1 MSVPG
6 AVRRSPTRYFWTQ
19 LAILAAGVGVL
30 VFAHGIAARVD
41 DPVDGTDL
49 TTMIVSIMVVAA
61 AVGSMARA
69 NYVIVTSGFSDA
81 YRVFRARHLFV
92 CAALL
97 FVVAST
103 ALGWVIAHDA
113 FRGFFSHG
121 RVTGEDVVDV
131 GLLTAALI
139 SMVGAGSALAGS
151 WDSLHVERH
160 WHLHLHRTGHRRAWV
175 TPGGASRTRPRTAR
189 RTGGRPRP

>member
-1 MSVPG
+1 V
-6 AVRRSPTRYFWTQ
+6 
-19 LAILAAGVGVL
+19 
-30 VFAHGIAARVD
+30 
-41 DPVDGTDL
+41 
-49 TTMIVSIMVVAA
+49 VVAA
-61 AVGSMARA
+61 AVGSMTRA

-92 CAALL
+92 CAAVL
-97 FVVAST
+97 FVVASV

-113 FRGFFSHG
+113 FRAFFSHG

-131 GLLTAALI
+131 GLLAAALI

-160 WHLHLHRTGHRRAWV
+160 WHLHLHRADHRRI
-175 TPGGASRTRPRTAR
+175 
-189 RTGGRPRP
+189 

>member
-6 AVRRSPTRYFWTQ
+6 AAGRSPTRYFWTQ
-19 LAILAAGVGVL
+19 LTILAAGIGVL
-30 VFAHGIAARVD
+30 VVTHQVTARLD
-41 DPVDGTDL
+41 DPVDGAGL
-49 TTMIVSIMVVAA
+49 TTMFVSIIVVAA
-61 AVGSMARA
+61 AVGSMTRA
-69 NYVIVTSGFSDA
+69 NYVIVTSGSSDA

-97 FVVAST
+97 FVVASI

-113 FRGFFSHG
+113 FRGVFSHG

-131 GLLTAALI
+131 GLLAAALI

-160 WHLHLHRTGHRRAWV
+160 WHLHLHRAGHRRA
-175 TPGGASRTRPRTAR
+175 
-189 RTGGRPRP
+189 

>member
-6 AVRRSPTRYFWTQ
+6 AAVRSPTRYFWTQ
-19 LAILAAGVGVL
+19 LAILAAGIGVL
-30 VFAHGIAARVD
+30 GFAHQIAVRAG
-41 DPVDGTDL
+41 DPLGGSDL
-49 TTMIVSIMVVAA
+49 TTIVVSVVIVAA

-113 FRGFFSHG
+113 FSGLFSHG

-131 GLLTAALI
+131 GLLAAALI

-160 WHLHLHRTGHRRAWV
+160 WHLHLHLHRTDHRR
-175 TPGGASRTRPRTAR
+175 T
-189 RTGGRPRP
+189 